1 MQIRDL
7 NKEYDKLQ
15 DKYGSKDLS
24 AITNGGCENGPDI
37 CFVFMNP
44 TGKNVASLKT
54 WKGRKS
60 PWIGTKNV
68 WKLFAN
74 IGLLDEK
81 IAAEIQKKKASE
93 WDYEFADKVYKDV
106 EDKRYF
112 ITNLGKC
119 TQVDARPL
127 PDEVFSEYLG
137 LLHKEIDI
145 IRPRMIVS
153 FGNQVSSLLLESPIN
168 VSRCRKRSFRKGIGG
183 NTYDVF
189 PVYYPV
195 GNGMRN
201 MALVLEDLRYILKE
215 ER

>member
-1 MQIRDL
+1 MRIKDL

-15 DKYGSKDLS
+15 EKYGSKDLS

-44 TGKNVASLKT
+44 TSKNVASLKT
-54 WKGRKS
+54 WTGRRS

-81 IAAEIQKKKASE
+81 IAAEIQRKKASE

-127 PDEVFSEYLG
+127 PDEIFREYLG
-137 LLHKEIDI
+137 LLHREIDM
-145 IRPRMIVS
+145 IRPKMIIS

-168 VSRCRKRSFRKGIGG
+168 VSRCRKRSFRKEIGG
-183 NTYDVF
+183 NVYDVY